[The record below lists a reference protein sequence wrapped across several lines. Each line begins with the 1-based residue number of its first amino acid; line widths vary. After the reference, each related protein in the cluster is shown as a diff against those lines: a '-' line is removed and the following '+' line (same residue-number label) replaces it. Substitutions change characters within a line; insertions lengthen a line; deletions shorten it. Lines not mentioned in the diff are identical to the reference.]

1 MKIVSLIPARGGS
14 KGIPNK
20 NLIKI
25 LGKPLIQ
32 YALEASLRS
41 KVNETWVSSD
51 SKEILNFSNKLG
63 AKIIKRPKKI
73 SSDNASSEQAL
84 LHFSEIIDYDI
95 IVFIQCTS
103 PLINFKDIDKGI
115 NKMKK
120 FDSIVSV
127 SETSQFFLEFRWTFI

>member
-95 IVFIQCTS
+95 IVFIQ
-103 PLINFKDIDKGI
+103 
-115 NKMKK
+115 
-120 FDSIVSV
+120 
-127 SETSQFFLEFRWTFI
+127 